1 MRRKPEKRPVVFR
14 INKKD
19 RAEGKDGAIFS
30 SARFFAA
37 LGKTDAA
44 KES

>member
-14 INKKD
+14 IKKTGQK
-19 RAEGKDGAIFS
+19 EKMTPSFP

>member
-14 INKKD
+14 IKKD
-19 RAEGKDGAIFS
+19 RAEGKDDAIFS